1 MIRTIADLLLQLKE
15 RESLKLESAGIKH
28 APTIGDMYEGLSRH
42 LLGLALPGTPGLQL
56 SSGFIVD
63 DLGRISGQID
73 CMIVRGEGTKIPY
86 TNDFKWHVKDVIA
99 VIEIKKSL
107 YGRDLADAFDHLHD
121 VHEIEFGY
129 LQARWQKGDTANVS
143 QAVKA
148 FAELT
153 GTGGPRNNQEIS
165 SMDPRMRLVFQTLA
179 HEQLQAIRIIFG
191 FGGYQSQRNF
201 RKAVADIIE
210 KQVGVPGR
218 GVLAFPQLITS
229 GRYSLVKTNGMPFS
243 TSMIDG
249 KWPFCSSSSA
259 NPILLMLEYI
269 WTRLEREYQT
279 SAPWGEDLENV
290 ELRSFLFASPE
301 QQGEITGWKFT
312 ITEET
317 GHEPDG
323 SGYADWEPARITS
336 AQFIAI
342 QRLCDGRP
350 VRLDDTEMIEY
361 LRASGIDADDFRE
374 SLLKTGLVALRGE
387 ELQLI
392 TEECQCIILPN
403 GEFIAG
409 ENNTGRLTRWL
420 ERWLEQN
427 GQSEGSQP
435 GTGE

>member
-15 RESLKLESAGIKH
+15 RESLKLESAGIRH

-42 LLGLALPGTPGLQL
+42 LLSLALPGAPDLQL
-56 SSGFIVD
+56 ASGFIVD
-63 DLGRISGQID
+63 DSGGISGQID
-73 CMIVRGEGTKIPY
+73 CMVVRGHGTKVPY

-107 YGRDLADAFDHLHD
+107 YGRDLTDAFDHLHE
-121 VHEIEFGY
+121 VHTLEFDY
-129 LQARWQKGDTANVS
+129 LQSRWQRGDSVDATP
-143 QAVKA
+143 AVKA

-153 GTGGPRNNQEIS
+153 GIAGPRNNEEIA
-165 SMDPRMRLVFQTLA
+165 SMDPRMRLVFQTLV

-191 FGGYQSQRNF
+191 FGGYQSEGNF
-201 RKAVADIIE
+201 RKAVAGIIE
-210 KQVGVPGR
+210 KQVGILGR

-229 GRYSLVKTNGMPFS
+229 GRYSLFKANGMPFS
-243 TSMIDG
+243 NSMIDG

-279 SAPWGEDLENV
+279 SAPWGEDLESV
-290 ELRSFLFASPE
+290 VSRSLLLARPD
-301 QQGEITGWKFT
+301 QQGEGIGWRYT
-312 ITEET
+312 ITEGGRRES
-317 GHEPDG
+317 DD
-323 SGYADWEPARITS
+323 SDYSDWEPVRLTP
-336 AQFIAI
+336 AQFIVI
-342 QRLCDGRP
+342 QRLCDGQP
-350 VRLDDTEMIEY
+350 VRLDDTAMLEY
-361 LRASGIDADDFRE
+361 LQLNGIDADDFKE
-374 SLLKTGLVALRGE
+374 GLLWTRLVALRGD

-427 GQSEGSQP
+427 GKSEEDPLGAA
-435 GTGE
+435 E